1 MKQCCVFVHSSSTL
15 PCKLRV
21 CVRRPREFASRNF
34 YVRKLE
40 VDVTRQ
46 ETVMVL
52 VCYSSDP
59 GAGSWAA
66 MQSID
71 LLILRDV

>member
-1 MKQCCVFVHSSSTL
+1 
-15 PCKLRV
+15 
-21 CVRRPREFASRNF
+21 
-34 YVRKLE
+34 
-40 VDVTRQ
+40 
-46 ETVMVL
+46 MVL